1 MRPVVLAALICLLGG
16 VPASAQNAFAT
27 NGARVYPLDSNVYE
41 VVGNSGGGYR
51 LFWCGAGE
59 YARRVLGASWS
70 SQISIVRGLGPS
82 QATNRRSAVQ
92 FTLNPDAAGVTPMQS
107 PRLNAYDVGD
117 TKSVN
122 EASGYCN
129 EIRFRQ
135 R

>member
-1 MRPVVLAALICLLGG
+1 MRPILIAALICLMGLA
-16 VPASAQNAFAT
+16 PASAQNAFAT
-27 NGARVYPLDSNVYE
+27 NGARVYALDANVYE

-70 SQISIVRGLGPS
+70 ARISVVRGLGPS
-82 QATNRRSAVQ
+82 LATNRRSAVQ
-92 FTLNPDAAGVTPMQS
+92 FTLTPGAVGVTPIQS
-107 PRLNAYDVGD
+107 PSLNAYDVGD

-122 EASGYCN
+122 EASSFCN